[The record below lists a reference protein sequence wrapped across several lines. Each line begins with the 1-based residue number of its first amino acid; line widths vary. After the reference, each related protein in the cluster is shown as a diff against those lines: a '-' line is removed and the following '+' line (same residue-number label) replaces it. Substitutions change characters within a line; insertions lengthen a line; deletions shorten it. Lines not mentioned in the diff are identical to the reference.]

1 MILEPLLVPGQPANL
16 SQLMDYVA
24 WAAAAFG
31 LDDAATYRLSLA
43 VDEIATNI
51 VLHGYED
58 AGLSGDLLIWAETDL
73 GAETE
78 LEAETRPAADP
89 HADTLSIFLE
99 DTGAPFDPR
108 QAPQPTDLDRPLEER
123 RDGGLGI
130 FLALWGVDG
139 FVYEREGNK
148 NRCLFQMRRR
158 KPAAGDGALPDG
170 LF

>member
-1 MILEPLLVPGQPANL
+1 MIFEPLSVSGQPANL

-58 AGLSGDLLIWAETDL
+58 AGLSGDLRIWAETDL
-73 GAETE
+73 GAIAD
-78 LEAETRPAADP
+78 LGANAGLGANAEF
-89 HADTLSIFLE
+89 DTLSIFLE

-108 QAPQPTDLDRPLEER
+108 QAPLPTDLDRPLEER

-139 FVYEREGNK
+139 FAYERDGGT
-148 NRCLFQMRRR
+148 NRCVFQMQRR
-158 KPAAGDGALPDG
+158 KPAAGVVPPR
-170 LF
+170 

>member
-1 MILEPLLVPGQPANL
+1 MIFEPLSVPGQSANL

-31 LDDAATYRLSLA
+31 LDEAATYRLSLA

-58 AGLSGDLLIWAETDL
+58 AGLSGELRIWAETDL
-73 GAETE
+73 GAET
-78 LEAETRPAADP
+78 DP
-89 HADTLSIFLE
+89 KTEPEPVAGQPDILSIYLE

-139 FVYEREGNK
+139 FAYERVGDT
-148 NRCLFQMRRR
+148 NRCLFQMQRR
-158 KPAAGDGALPDG
+158 KPAAASLA
-170 LF
+170 

>member
-1 MILEPLLVPGQPANL
+1 MIFEPLSIPGQSANL
-16 SQLMDYVA
+16 SQLLDYVA

-58 AGLSGDLLIWAETDL
+58 AGLRGDLRIWAETEL

-78 LEAETRPAADP
+78 PGTVEP
-89 HADTLSIFLE
+89 DTLSIYLE

-139 FVYEREGNK
+139 FAYERKGDT
-148 NRCLFQMRRR
+148 NRCVFQMQRRQ
-158 KPAAGDGALPDG
+158 PAAG
-170 LF
+170 